1 MAELDSELTTEK
13 KIIAQNLADLQG
25 RIKLAC
31 SRSRHNQ
38 DSVELIVST
47 KYVEAHIIKVLYEL
61 GISCVGENRLQDTER
76 KLKTLNDLDL
86 HWHMFGHLQRN
97 KVKKAIRIFDLI
109 HSVEN
114 TRLAEE
120 INKES
125 LKLNKK
131 TRILVEINVSG
142 EESKYGLSPGDVIP
156 FMYELSK
163 MEGISVEGL
172 MTMAPIVDDPEE
184 CRPVFRGLRGQSER
198 IKEKNIYGI
207 EMKYLSMGMT
217 QDFEVAIEEGANM
230 VRIGSAV
237 FKGI

>member
-13 KIIAQNLADLQG
+13 KNIAQNLADLQG
-25 RIKLAC
+25 RIKLAS

-38 DSVELIVST
+38 GPIELVIST

-76 KLKTLNDLDL
+76 KLKTLSDLDL

-142 EESKYGLSPGDVIP
+142 EESKYGLTPGDVIP
-156 FMYELSK
+156 FMHELSK

-237 FKGI
+237 FKGL

>member
-1 MAELDSELTTEK
+1 MLNKLETEK
-13 KIIAQNLADLQG
+13 KIIAQNLTDLQR
-25 RIKLAC
+25 RIKSAC
-31 SRSRHNQ
+31 SRSRHKQ
-38 DSVELIVST
+38 DSVELVIST
-47 KYVEAHIIKVLYEL
+47 KYVEAYIIKMLYEL
-61 GISCVGENRLQDTER
+61 GITCVGENRLQDTER
-76 KLKTLNDLDL
+76 KLNTLSNLDL

-114 TRLAEE
+114 VRLAEE

-131 TRILVEINVSG
+131 TRILVEVNVSG
-142 EESKYGLSPGDVIP
+142 EESKYGLTPGDVIP

-184 CRPVFRGLRGQSER
+184 CRPIFRGLYEQSER
-198 IKEKNIYGI
+198 INEKNIYGI
-207 EMKYLSMGMT
+207 KMKILSMGMT
-217 QDFEVAIEEGANM
+217 QDFEVAIEEGANL